1 MVIIIKLLLIGV
13 RVSWVII
20 NLLYRQIIGALI
32 YYIYITWMYKSTYV
46 IRVLRIP
53 GRTSTVRV
61 WTGRTTPGRVRS
73 RYVPIRV
80 QYSSTY
86 SIWAETSKCAL
97 SLSHVCVTTDLVR
110 ILNNSRK
117 WSANNLGAQIFHQLS
132 QSLFADLLVCS
143 PVNTQLK
150 TTTLF
155 SWIIQYF
162 IIYITVELRKK
173 QVESIYPFFYSVYPP
188 YNLHI

>member
-1 MVIIIKLLLIGV
+1 MLSGSFEYRAEQV
-13 RVSWVII
+13 RCEFEPGAQ
-20 NLLYRQIIGALI
+20 RQVGF
-32 YYIYITWMYKSTYV
+32 
-46 IRVLRIP
+46 
-53 GRTSTVRV
+53 GRDT
-61 WTGRTTPGRVRS
+61 S
-73 RYVPIRV
+73 RYV
-80 QYSSTY
+80 SSTPVRIRY
-86 SIWAETSKCAL
+86 GPKRLSAL
-97 SLSHVCVTTDLVR
+97 SASHVCVTTDLVR